1 MSYRR
6 LSSRLLVLSV
16 GILLVSASWAEVLA
30 QDRQGSG
37 RGFGGRPGFGRGF
50 GRGLNESTLIRSEQV
65 QKELGITPQQ
75 KEKIDA
81 ATGSVQEGLSELR
94 SSLRD
99 LSGEER
105 DQRMAELR
113 SLQQELNLKATKQI
127 EGVLNKE
134 QAERLAQIMLQLRGA
149 RALIETDIVEKLK
162 LSEDQGDQIRAVFKA
177 QEEAQREMFQGASR
191 EDRRE
196 LFSRM
201 REMRTKGESQ
211 AFAVLTEQQGS
222 EFERLKGAAFEVDR
236 ASLFG
241 GRGGFGGFGGGR
253 EADDVAVRESP
264 EFARPWSPDLIF
276 FFILL
281 AMFESAR
288 FNAPSRRDL
297 A

>member
-16 GILLVSASWAEVLA
+16 GILIVSASWAEAQA

-75 KEKIDA
+75 KENIDA

-177 QEEAQREMFQGASR
+177 QEEAQREMFQGTSR

-241 GRGGFGGFGGGR
+241 GRGGFGGGRGGGR
-253 EADDVAVRESP
+253 RGGEREPRVRPPLEP
-264 EFARPWSPDLIF
+264 
-276 FFILL
+276 
-281 AMFESAR
+281 
-288 FNAPSRRDL
+288 
-297 A
+297 

>member
-16 GILLVSASWAEVLA
+16 GILIVSASWAEAQA

-37 RGFGGRPGFGRGF
+37 RGFGGRPGFGRGGGF

-94 SSLRD
+94 SGLRD

-105 DQRMAELR
+105 DQRMTELR

-127 EGVLNKE
+127 EGVLDKE

-149 RALIETDIVEKLK
+149 RALIETDMVEKLK

-201 REMRTKGESQ
+201 REMRVEGETQ

-241 GRGGFGGFGGGR
+241 GRGGFGGGRGGGR
-253 EADDVAVRESP
+253 RGGEREPRVRPPLE
-264 EFARPWSPDLIF
+264 R
-276 FFILL
+276 
-281 AMFESAR
+281 
-288 FNAPSRRDL
+288 
-297 A
+297 